1 MEQQLIRDDE
11 LEGAACHDMNTSSVI
26 HHSAID
32 PFAQALWGSVPSSSA
47 ISAGGGGLSAAAMK
61 VDWKETAEGHVIRAD
76 LPGVRKEEIKVEV
89 ERGGALVIS
98 GERHLETQQLGD
110 TWRQVERSSGR
121 FTRRLQLPE
130 DAKLDGVTATIEHG
144 VLTVH
149 VPKAEA
155 APQPITN

>member
-1 MEQQLIRDDE
+1 MEQQLIRENE
-11 LEGAACHDMNTSSVI
+11 LEGAAGHDMSTSSI
-26 HHSAID
+26 IQHSAID
-32 PFAQALWGSVPSSSA
+32 PFAQALWGGAPSSA
-47 ISAGGGGLSAAAMK
+47 ISADAGGDLAATGMK

-98 GERHLETQQLGD
+98 GERHLETQQMGD

-149 VPKAEA
+149 VPKTKA
-155 APQPITN
+155 ALQQITN

>member
-1 MEQQLIRDDE
+1 MEQQLIREDE
-11 LEGAACHDMNTSSVI
+11 SEVAAGHDMSTSSI
-26 HHSAID
+26 IQSSAID
-32 PFAQALWGSVPSSSA
+32 PFAQALWSGAPSSA
-47 ISAGGGGLSAAAMK
+47 ISAGGGELAAAGMK

-76 LPGVRKEEIKVEV
+76 LPGVLKEEIKVEV

-98 GERHLETQQLGD
+98 GERHLETQRMGD

-130 DAKLDGVTATIEHG
+130 DAKLDAVTATIEHG

-149 VPKAEA
+149 VPKADA
-155 APQPITN
+155 AKQQNTK